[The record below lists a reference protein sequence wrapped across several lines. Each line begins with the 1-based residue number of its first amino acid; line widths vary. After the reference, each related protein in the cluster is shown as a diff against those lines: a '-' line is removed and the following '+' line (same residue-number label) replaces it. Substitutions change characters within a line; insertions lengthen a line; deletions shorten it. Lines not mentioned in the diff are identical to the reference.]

1 MGHSKNRKKRR
12 LGRIRKFVENIYP
25 ATKKDYFLR
34 RDDSFAIWCGGWTW
48 LSAVFDGYLDLC
60 ISEAREARHEV
71 EMVVTENGFKYPKQ
85 ERDADDK
92 RFRRFL
98 QYMKEFDESKIPGKR
113 FHNKKIARLRQRY
126 KEEQIKIRESCLTE
140 RNVQ

>member
-25 ATKKDYFLR
+25 PTKKDYFLR
-34 RDDSFAIWCGGWTW
+34 RDNSFGIWCGGWAW
-48 LSAVFDGYLDLC
+48 LSAVFNGYLDVC

-126 KEEQIKIRESCLTE
+126 KEEQIKIRESCLE
-140 RNVQ
+140 NKED

>member
-25 ATKKDYFLR
+25 VTKKDYPLR
-34 RDDSFAIWCGGWTW
+34 REHSFEIWCGGWAW
-48 LSAVFDGYLDLC
+48 LSAVFAGYLDVC
-60 ISEAREARHEV
+60 ISEAHHEA
-71 EMVVTENGFKYPKQ
+71 EMVVTENGFKYPKH
-85 ERDADDK
+85 EREADDK

-98 QYMKEFDESKIPGKR
+98 KFMREFDESKIPGKR

-126 KEEQIKIRESCLTE
+126 KEEQIKIRESCLE
-140 RNVQ
+140 NKED

>member
-1 MGHSKNRKKRR
+1 MGHSKNRRKRR

-25 ATKKDYFLR
+25 VTKKDYSLR
-34 RDDSFAIWCGGWTW
+34 REHSFEIWCGGWAW
-48 LSAVFDGYLDLC
+48 LSAVLNGFLDVC
-60 ISEAREARHEV
+60 ISEARHKA

-85 ERDADDK
+85 ERDAEEK

-98 QYMKEFDESKIPGKR
+98 QYMKEIDESKIPGKR

-126 KEEQIKIRESCLTE
+126 MEEQIKIRESCLTE
-140 RNVQ
+140 RNA

>member
-25 ATKKDYFLR
+25 VTKKDYSLR
-34 RDDSFAIWCGGWTW
+34 RDNSFAIWCGGWTW
-48 LSAVFDGYLDLC
+48 LSAVFDGYLDLSV
-60 ISEAREARHEV
+60 SEAHHEA
-71 EMVVTENGFKYPKQ
+71 EMVVTEDGFKDPKH
-85 ERDADDK
+85 EREANDK

-98 QYMKEFDESKIPGKR
+98 KFMKEFDESKIPGKR

-140 RNVQ
+140 RNTQ

>member
-1 MGHSKNRKKRR
+1 MGRTKNRKKRR

-34 RDDSFAIWCGGWTW
+34 RDNSFAIWCGGWTW
-48 LSAVFDGYLDLC
+48 LSAVFDGYLALS
-60 ISEAREARHEV
+60 ISEAHHEA
-71 EMVVTENGFKYPKQ
+71 EMVTENGFKYPKH
-85 ERDADDK
+85 EREANDK

-98 QYMKEFDESKIPGKR
+98 KFMKEFDESKIPGKR

-126 KEEQIKIRESCLTE
+126 KEEEIKARESCLE
-140 RNVQ
+140 NEED